1 MERKDI
7 EAKVIE
13 SYKKDEQMMI
23 LIFAQWC
30 VNNDFDP
37 EMLYIRA
44 YPEQVKNPALHNAL
58 ELTVSKEEAGEIL
71 DETLFNVLD
80 LFGNHDLA
88 FIVQDEI
95 EKRKQS

>member
-7 EAKVIE
+7 EAQVIE

-30 VNNDFDP
+30 VNNDLDP
-37 EMLYIRA
+37 EMLYVRA
-44 YPEQVKNPALHNAL
+44 YPEQAKNPALHNAL
-58 ELTVSKEEAGEIL
+58 ELTVPKEEAGEIL
-71 DETLFNVLD
+71 DGTLFNVLD

-88 FIVQDEI
+88 FIIQEEI

>member
-1 MERKDI
+1 MDKKEI
-7 EAKVIE
+7 EEQVIE

-23 LIFAQWC
+23 LVFAQWC
-30 VNNDFDP
+30 VNHELDP
-37 EMLYIRA
+37 ESLYLKA
-44 YPEQVKNPALHNAL
+44 YPEQIKNPSLHNAL
-58 ELTVSKEEAGEIL
+58 ELTVSKEEAGEIA

-88 FIVQDEI
+88 FIVQEAI

>member
-7 EAKVIE
+7 ESQVIE

-23 LIFAQWC
+23 LVFAQWC
-30 VNNDFDP
+30 INHELDP
-37 EMLYIRA
+37 EELYIKA
-44 YPEQVKNPALHNAL
+44 YPEQVKNPALHHAL
-58 ELTVSKEEAGEIL
+58 ELTVPKTEAGEIA

-88 FIVQDEI
+88 FIVQEEI